1 VRDVGRSFNLY
12 HCKDC
17 RVVVASHRGVLDT
30 EKPSETRSGN
40 GEPFPIP
47 ELERELFESKADD
60 ISVSEGEGVIT
71 AIVMPNP
78 HKRLGSVVL
87 PNAERAGAHRRQ
99 LVPAPEED
107 GKAIARGA
115 GGEAHS
121 WVPQL
126 LVQNA
131 AQPRHRVV
139 ARGLHRDQAGQRV
152 GVTHRRA
159 VHVDAGGAAV
169 NHRLH
174 LVARGGTQ
182 AG

>member
-1 VRDVGRSFNLY
+1 VWDMGWSFNLY

-17 RVVVASHRGVLDT
+17 GVVVASHRGVLDA
-30 EKPSETRSGN
+30 EKPGETRGGD
-40 GEPFPIP
+40 GEPFPVP
-47 ELERELFESKADD
+47 ELKRELFESKADD

-87 PNAERAGAHRRQ
+87 PNAERAGAHRCQ

-139 ARGLHRDQAGQRV
+139 ARRLHRDQAGQRV
-152 GVTHRRA
+152 GVTHPNSSLFRA
-159 VHVDAGGAAV
+159 VP
-169 NHRLH
+169 
-174 LVARGGTQ
+174 VAIPGCSIAIPGCSPV
-182 AG
+182 AI